1 LLVFAFA
8 FLVLHRFTHS
18 NDSAV
23 KLETLGLAE
32 EDGAIL
38 LVGLGCLESGLVHVG
53 VELVTLGAGIES
65 LEAVLL
71 ECVHEDGLGH
81 LKSRVE
87 VQEILVAAVKLLLGH
102 HRKGTIEVVNAV
114 QQVSGEALEGKVLG
128 CANLTLGLLL
138 QVAVLGD
145 LTLPLV
151 L

>member
-1 LLVFAFA
+1 LSVFNSRQLL
-8 FLVLHRFTHS
+8 LHGCTHS
-18 NDSAV
+18 DDSAV
-23 KLETLGLAE
+23 ELEALGLTE
-32 EDGAIL
+32 EDGAVL

-53 VELVTLGAGIES
+53 IELVTLGAGIES

-71 ECVHEDGLGH
+71 ECVHKNGLGH
-81 LKSRVE
+81 PEARVE
-87 VQEILVAAVKLLLGH
+87 VREVLVAAVKLLLGYN
-102 HRKGTIEVVNAV
+102 RKGTVKVVNAV
-114 QQVSGEALEGKVLG
+114 QQVSGETLEGKVLG